1 MSKALAT
8 LLLLVGCWLVGAAQ
22 AQSSLVFVQGLRLW
36 QSPDSL
42 RLVFDL
48 SAPGRYSA
56 FNLQSPN
63 RLVIDLEQGFSTVD
77 LTKLPINKSWISK
90 AYTEKAPNGNMVRFV
105 FELKRKLEPRSFLLT
120 PNQRYGHRLVFDL
133 MDDAPVTTPVAET
146 RKTMKGPEV
155 PRPLD
160 PNRPF
165 VVAVDAGHGGE
176 DPGAIGSDGSHEKH
190 ITLAIARRLVREINQ
205 TPGMK
210 AFLTRD
216 GDYFIPLAERSALA
230 RRQGADIFVSV
241 HADSVANPV
250 ARGASV
256 WVLSQNG
263 ATSEMGRWLENKE
276 NSSDELGGVGGVSLK
291 RKDKVL
297 SEVLLDLS
305 MTHSLN
311 ASMDFGRHVLSE
323 LGNTTV
329 LHKRDLQRAGFK
341 VLKSP
346 DIPSILV
353 ETSFISNPAEAR
365 KLQDPLFQQR
375 LAESI
380 HTGIRNYANQNRR
393 MVAKKTLKP
402 ATPEPVK
409 PSAPVNTVVASPPT
423 AVNQPS
429 KTSPPLSSHGRPLS
443 SRPQPV
449 AVVSKSTAT
458 ARVGVPER
466 LAKAE
471 PALPLPVNGRAGGES
486 TEASELLADGRYR
499 VQPGDTLHSI
509 ARQFKLKPVQLMQI
523 NALSSEAIKS
533 GQKLKIRQ

>member
-1 MSKALAT
+1 MSRTLGT
-8 LLLLVGCWLVGAAQ
+8 LLLLAGLGFSGASPAQPKAQ
-22 AQSSLVFVQGLRLW
+22 AKPQVGSSSLVFVQGLRLW

-48 SAPGRYSA
+48 SSPVRYSA

-63 RLVIDLEQGFSTVD
+63 RLVVDVEQGFSTLD
-77 LTKLPINKSWISK
+77 LQRIALKHSWISK
-90 AYTEKAPNGNMVRFV
+90 IYNDKAPNGNSVRFV
-105 FELKRKLEPRSFLLT
+105 FELKRKLEPRSFMLA

-133 MDDAPVTTPVAET
+133 MDEEPVTTPVKAAP
-146 RKTMKGPEV
+146 KTTKGPEV
-155 PRPLD
+155 PAPIAAD
-160 PNRPF
+160 KTF

-176 DPGAIGSDGSHEKH
+176 DPGAIGFDGSHEKN
-190 ITLAIARRLVREINQ
+190 ITLAISRRLVSQINAS
-205 TPGMK
+205 PGMK

-216 GDYFIPLAERSALA
+216 GDYFIPLAERSAIA

-311 ASMDFGRHVLSE
+311 ASMDFGRHVLTA
-323 LGNTTV
+323 LGDTTV

-365 KLQDPLFQQR
+365 KLQDPLFQDKVAQ
-375 LAESI
+375 AI
-380 HTGIRNYANQNRR
+380 HLGVRNYANQNRR
-393 MVAKKTLKP
+393 LLARTSKPAQATKLTPTPLAKATQIIQPGGTRPANPSSAKTAVSKPSTRVQPSSVRTSPAPAPAEKP
-402 ATPEPVK
+402 ATTLTTAPAAT
-409 PSAPVNTVVASPPT
+409 SAVT
-423 AVNQPS
+423 
-429 KTSPPLSSHGRPLS
+429 G
-443 SRPQPV
+443 
-449 AVVSKSTAT
+449 
-458 ARVGVPER
+458 
-466 LAKAE
+466 
-471 PALPLPVNGRAGGES
+471 
-486 TEASELLADGRYR
+486 LLADGRYR

-509 ARQFKLKPVQLMQI
+509 ARQFNLRPQQLI
-523 NALSSEAIKS
+523 EFNALSSASIKS
-533 GQKLKIRQ
+533 GQKLKLHQ